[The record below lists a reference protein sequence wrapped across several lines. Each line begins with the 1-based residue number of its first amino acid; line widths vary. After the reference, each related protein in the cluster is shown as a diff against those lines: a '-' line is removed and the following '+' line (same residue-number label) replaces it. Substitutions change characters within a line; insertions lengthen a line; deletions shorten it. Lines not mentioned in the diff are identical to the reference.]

1 MAKDYAIRGN
11 SKMTQVD
18 RDTITSDQLA
28 QYLEAEVLG
37 CPIKTDFITTHGP
50 GGGCYVVL
58 DLTIHDQYLT
68 QQARTGNYVENFLA
82 KHAAA
87 SKFNGGIIDAL
98 KPFMFPEDWTR
109 VLSSEEAMKKLTDIG
124 ILGGTLS
131 HIRMHSVF
139 RKSETYNE
147 WAIALDTEKLLRHYY
162 SNPTTGEMEG
172 QFRIVEVAGE
182 RAPGITWTVEII
194 RDGSIMS
201 SAGVTVDA
209 IFRSVR

>member
-28 QYLEAEVLG
+28 QYLEAEILG

-68 QQARTGNYVENFLA
+68 QQAQTGNYVENFLA

-87 SKFNGGIIDAL
+87 ASSTAASS
-98 KPFMFPEDWTR
+98 M
-109 VLSSEEAMKKLTDIG
+109 LSS
-124 ILGGTLS
+124 LS
-131 HIRMHSVF
+131 CSQKTGQEYSLQRM
-139 RKSETYNE
+139 
-147 WAIALDTEKLLRHYY
+147 
-162 SNPTTGEMEG
+162 
-172 QFRIVEVAGE
+172 Q
-182 RAPGITWTVEII
+182 
-194 RDGSIMS
+194 
-201 SAGVTVDA
+201 
-209 IFRSVR
+209 